1 MWFLAMV
8 SSEKHHCLAFLSI
21 VFTNWRLSCDST
33 KRRKEF
39 LVLTC
44 GQRAITS
51 MPNGKDDDGESC
63 SDDDSEDEENQ
74 TVSTFMNSIQGSI
87 DLCFI

>member
-1 MWFLAMV
+1 
-8 SSEKHHCLAFLSI
+8 
-21 VFTNWRLSCDST
+21 
-33 KRRKEF
+33 
-39 LVLTC
+39 
-44 GQRAITS
+44 

-87 DLCFI
+87 DLCFIWLVCGIYNRYIYLYVCFRICKMQNMLTN